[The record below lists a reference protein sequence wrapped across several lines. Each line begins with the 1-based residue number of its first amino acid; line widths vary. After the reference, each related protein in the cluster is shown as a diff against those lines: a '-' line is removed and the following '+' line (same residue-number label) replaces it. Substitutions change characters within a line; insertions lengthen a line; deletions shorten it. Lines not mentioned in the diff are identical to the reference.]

1 MPKRRRPDDDDGE
14 CKSFA
19 VVVIVEQ
26 NQLARFFF
34 LRSFPRTLTDRVSMT
49 VVLTLVFR
57 L

>member
-1 MPKRRRPDDDDGE
+1 MPKRRRPEDDDGE

-34 LRSFPRTLTDRVSMT
+34 LRSFPPNFNRPCLNDSGFDFRV
-49 VVLTLVFR
+49 
-57 L
+57 